1 MSFHDEESNL
11 IFILVFFSWQYIWK
25 RGNAVLSRAPGVP
38 QQILVDLVYIGS
50 RVQAGGRELP
60 GHGRRLRVSSRV
72 PPATAPTDPLH
83 SHHLH
88 KDDIE
93 VFILFPN
100 TKDLIRN
107 STARWSWGRTEK
119 EKKKRIHSFELVKI
133 RTHFNEE

>member
-1 MSFHDEESNL
+1 METGQCSSVTGTRCTSAN
-11 IFILVFFSWQYIWK
+11 
-25 RGNAVLSRAPGVP
+25 SRRSGVYREP
-38 QQILVDLVYIGS
+38 CPS
-50 RVQAGGRELP
+50 RRTRAARPWAQAACQL
-60 GHGRRLRVSSRV
+60 RV
-72 PPATAPTDPLH
+72 PPATDPLH